1 MRFKWKKL
9 HFEHCFVYDPLQ
21 CVAQE
26 KGPSDLGVR
35 EVEEL
40 DNITHL
46 TSAANMVI
54 SSSETI
60 YLFNLPYNLE
70 TCLLLIK
77 CKERG
82 RMQRQ
87 KSYKWCIIH
96 IIIIPSQISFVCWIR
111 KPWNS
116 HVHRDFERKK
126 SYQNSLLWDIFHFLG
141 NSGVWITSFCPVIEK
156 KKATWLY
163 SSAEEAKAGVF
174 QGRLLIMGQS
184 CALKWI
190 ST

>member
-1 MRFKWKKL
+1 M
-9 HFEHCFVYDPLQ
+9 YDPLQ

-82 RMQRQ
+82 ECKGRN
-87 KSYKWCIIH
+87 H
-96 IIIIPSQISFVCWIR
+96 INDVLFTSSL
-111 KPWNS
+111 S
-116 HVHRDFERKK
+116 HLKFP
-126 SYQNSLLWDIFHFLG
+126 L
-141 NSGVWITSFCPVIEK
+141 C
-156 KKATWLY
+156 
-163 SSAEEAKAGVF
+163 AE
-174 QGRLLIMGQS
+174 
-184 CALKWI
+184 
-190 ST
+190 